1 MNVQD
6 DWSRW
11 AEDWQQQ
18 PSVDIDQ
25 LRHRVSR
32 KLWRMRLTA
41 TLELLLTAVAVWQT
55 WWLIAHPGI
64 ELRWKV
70 WAACAMLLVLVG
82 QYLLL
87 QARRGTWRV
96 LGSDAGDLLQ
106 LTARRAIAGIRLAK
120 LNAWSLLLMLVV
132 TLLVAAPEL
141 MPAHWQHDA
150 KLKSLI
156 LLQVAVNLPIVVLG
170 FVGCAWY
177 IRRQRRRLRDVQAL
191 LRECED

>member
-6 DWSRW
+6 DWNRW

-41 TLELLLTAVAVWQT
+41 TLELLLTTVAVWQT
-55 WWLIAHPGI
+55 WWLIVYPGI
-64 ELRWKV
+64 ELRWKL

-87 QARRGTWRV
+87 QARRGTWRA

-120 LNAWSLLLMLVV
+120 LNAWSLLLMLAV
-132 TLLVAAPEL
+132 TLVVAAPEL

-150 KLKSLI
+150 KLRSLI
-156 LLQVAVNLPIVVLG
+156 LLQCAVNLPIVVLG